1 METFVID
8 VNIKRNSCVEI
19 FFSRLNVL
27 KQLSGSFYFKNCF
40 QNLNI
45 SEAESALYEGFFSLE
60 ICFFEATL
68 MFPQSGS
75 FFHKRIQFIAKNFQ
89 TDSIIAS
96 HSIFGQA
103 SQITFFFLSFFS
115 FSFFSSPIFVFLLS
129 DFLLNDTI
137 YCELKEKQHCQQ
149 MKKTE

>member
-1 METFVID
+1 MYW
-8 VNIKRNSCVEI
+8 NI
-19 FFSRLNVL
+19 FFSFNVF
-27 KQLSGSFYFKNCF
+27 KQLSGCILLKQLFSKFKYFRSWKCP
-40 QNLNI
+40 L
-45 SEAESALYEGFFSLE
+45 GFFSVE

-137 YCELKEKQHCQQ
+137 YCGLKEKQHCQQ